1 MTMTDAPPVTLPDY
15 RPQSILR
22 RLWDSDSRRR
32 YFRSAVGMLSLAVV
46 LLFVVVALVGPF
58 LTMDPN
64 RADVLS
70 ILQPP
75 DAQHWFGTDQL
86 GRDVFARVVD
96 GVQVSLLVSVVATVI
111 AVFIGMIV
119 GTLSAFRGGFADDMV
134 SRFVDILITFPTL
147 LLGIVIAVVM
157 GPSIVSIIVALSIS
171 QIPLYARLF
180 RAGVL
185 TAKNTEYVMGAT
197 ALGLRPIRILARH
210 IVPNTIVPVLVVAA
224 SHVGRLAI
232 SEASLSYLGA
242 GIQQPNAS
250 LGNMISE
257 GQPYLQ
263 VNWWLP
269 VIPGAVLM
277 VLSVAFSFM
286 GDALRDAFDVRESSV
301 VQASAA

>member
-157 GPSIVSIIVALSIS
+157 GPSMVSIIVALSIS

>member
-1 MTMTDAPPVTLPDY
+1 MTTVTDAPVTLPDY
-15 RPQSILR
+15 RPHSIIR
-22 RLWDSDSRRR
+22 RLWNSDSRRR

-46 LLFVVVALVGPF
+46 VLLTVFAIIGPF
-58 LTMDPN
+58 FTMDPN

-75 DAQHWFGTDQL
+75 DSHHWFGTDQL
-86 GRDVFARVVD
+86 GRDVFARVIA
-96 GVQVSLLVSVVATVI
+96 GVRVSLLVSVVATVI
-111 AVFIGMIV
+111 AVFTGMVV
-119 GTLSAFRGGFADDMV
+119 GTLSAFRGGLADDVV

-147 LLGIVIAVVM
+147 LLGIVIAVVI
-157 GPSIVSIIVALSIS
+157 GPSMVSIIVALSIS

-180 RAGVL
+180 RAGVI
-185 TAKNTEYVMGAT
+185 TAKGTEYVMGAT
-197 ALGLRPIRILARH
+197 ALGLHPIRILARH

-301 VQASAA
+301 VQAAAA